1 MGQIQVMSEALANQ
15 IAAGEVVE
23 RPASCVKELV
33 ENSLDAGAKTLVVQL
48 EEGGIKR
55 IRVQDDGHG
64 MDEDDLRLA
73 FARHAS
79 SKVKSSRD
87 LFRIGTLGFRG
98 EALASIAA
106 VARVSLQ
113 SRMAGSEQGYGITVE
128 GSTTKSP
135 VTPVGMPV
143 GTIIEVADLFFNT
156 PARLKYLRTVQTEQ
170 ARCVEVVQKAA
181 LSRPDVRM
189 RVLVDGHVLFQTT
202 GTGNPQNVLATL
214 YGVGEAGQFLRV
226 EGQTPDYRVLGYIGR
241 PTQARSNRTH
251 ANLFVNQRPI
261 RNIAVHQAVTAGYGQ
276 RLMVNKQP
284 IYALYIDLDPGLVDV
299 NIHPHK
305 SEVRFSEERDLTQLV
320 QTIVRKALDEAFLV
334 PTARFGNPTS
344 RAEQTPRPVQTG
356 LGIIAKSPWHDG
368 SRPEGGNPANK
379 AEAKPQEANRPE
391 ANLQRDEAVQS
402 EHSRGPSTQTS
413 GSSYAARPP
422 QPGISLQG
430 VQSRPSAIGSRSTN
444 VLGAAQQVKYPAGSR
459 SLSPEVLETMYG
471 TEGASEIHVRERPV
485 DRDDVALATEDAGP
499 ASEGAQLIQ
508 AEAAP
513 APTRE
518 GWRLRPIGQ
527 TLGMYILA
535 DDGEDLYIIDQHAAH
550 ERVLYERFTK
560 QMAARSAHSIELLT
574 PLTFHLSPGDAA
586 VLTQHID
593 VLAEMGLS
601 FEPFGG
607 YSFMLRSIPLVWDGL
622 NPTALAEDLVSSL
635 AEDARAVD
643 VKGALKERIILR
655 ACKAAIKANHRLSD
669 MEMRALI
676 DAFSDLDDPFHCPH
690 GRPVFV
696 RLTSRDLEKEFRRIV

>member
-23 RPASCVKELV
+23 RPASCVKELF
-33 ENSLDAGAKTLVVQL
+33 ENSLDAGAKTIVVQL

-64 MDEDDLRLA
+64 MDEGDLRLA
-73 FARHAS
+73 FSRHAT

-106 VARVSLQ
+106 VARVKLQ
-113 SRMAGSEQGYGITVE
+113 SRMADSEQGHGISVE
-128 GSTTKSP
+128 GSTTKGA
-135 VTPVGMPV
+135 VEPVGMPV

-189 RVLVDGHVLFQTT
+189 RVDVDGHVLFQTT
-202 GTGNPQNVLATL
+202 GAGNPQNVLATL
-214 YGVGEAGQFLRV
+214 YGVGEAGQLLHI
-226 EGQTPDYRVLGYIGR
+226 EGQTPDYRIAGYIGR
-241 PTQARSNRTH
+241 PTQARSSRTH

-261 RNIAVHQAVTAGYGQ
+261 RNIAVHQAIAGGYGQ

-284 IYALYIDLDPGLVDV
+284 MYAVYIDLDPGLVDV

-305 SEVRFSEERDLTQLV
+305 SEVRFSEERDLTQFLQQLV
-320 QTIVRKALDEAFLV
+320 RTALDEAFLV
-334 PTARFGNPTS
+334 PTARLNSTGS
-344 RAEQTPRPVQTG
+344 RAEQGPRPVQTG
-356 LGIIAKSPWHDG
+356 LGIIPKSPWHD
-368 SRPEGGNPANK
+368 
-379 AEAKPQEANRPE
+379 ANRPQ
-391 ANLQRDEAVQS
+391 AGHPQSRQPQS
-402 EHSRGPSTQTS
+402 EQPLAGHVHKQAQSDGGVQTTQTLPAETVGRATPKVSASTQ
-413 GSSYAARPP
+413 
-422 QPGISLQG
+422 QL
-430 VQSRPSAIGSRSTN
+430 
-444 VLGAAQQVKYPAGSR
+444 KYPAGTR
-459 SLSPEVLETMYG
+459 SLPPEVLESMYG
-471 TEGASEIHVRERPV
+471 GDNSTGPVVRERANDSGHP
-485 DRDDVALATEDAGP
+485 ATGEPQARPTSTLPDAQTTPLQGD
-499 ASEGAQLIQ
+499 AADISEENAAAGESVVPS
-508 AEAAP
+508 AELS

-560 QMAARSAHSIELLT
+560 QMKARSAHSIELLT
-574 PLTFHLSPGDAA
+574 PMPFHLSPGDAA

-607 YSFMLRSIPLVWDGL
+607 YSFMLRSIPAVWDGL
-622 NPTALAEDLVSSL
+622 DPSALAQELVSSL
-635 AEDARAVD
+635 AEDTRAVD
-643 VKGALKERIILR
+643 VKVALRERIIMR

>member
-1 MGQIQVMSEALANQ
+1 MGQIQVMSEVLANQ

-55 IRVQDDGHG
+55 IRVQDDGHA

-73 FARHAS
+73 FARHAT

-113 SRMAGSEQGYGITVE
+113 SRMAGSEQGYSITVE
-128 GSTTKSP
+128 GSTVKSP

-143 GTIIEVADLFFNT
+143 GTIVEVADLFFNT
-156 PARLKYLRTVQTEQ
+156 PARLKYLRSVQTEQ

-226 EGQTPDYRVLGYIGR
+226 EGQTPDYHVLGYIGR

-261 RNIAVHQAVTAGYGQ
+261 RNIAVHQAIAAGYGQ

-284 IYALYIDLDPGLVDV
+284 IYALYINLDPGLVDV

-334 PTARFGNPTS
+334 PTARFSNPTS
-344 RAEQTPRPVQTG
+344 RAEQTSRPVQAG

-368 SRPEGGNPANK
+368 SRPQGGNPANPGESNP
-379 AEAKPQEANRPE
+379 ADPRGANLAEVNPEAK
-391 ANLQRDEAVQS
+391 LQRDEAVQS
-402 EHSRGPSTQTS
+402 EESEVPVTETS
-413 GSSYAARPP
+413 GSSYATRPAQSGMP
-422 QPGISLQG
+422 LQAA
-430 VQSRPSAIGSRSTN
+430 QTRPSGVGSRSTS
-444 VLGAAQQVKYPAGSR
+444 VPGSAQQVKYPAGSR

-485 DRDDVALATEDAGP
+485 ASEAGP
-499 ASEGAQLIQ
+499 GQEDD
-508 AEAAP
+508 AP

-560 QMAARSAHSIELLT
+560 QMAAKSAHSIELLT

-586 VLTQHID
+586 VLTQHLD

-622 NPTALAEDLVSSL
+622 DPTALAEDLVSSL

-643 VKGALKERIILR
+643 VKGALKERVILR

-676 DAFSDLDDPFHCPH
+676 EAFSDLDDPFHCPH